1 MIKYHCKKFFDL
13 NYYKK
18 FNIIIISFWFL
29 MFAIALGMSP
39 IEKIT
44 VAISASIFIV
54 AFTWVSIKGDLRK
67 LANELIKDN
76 ENNQDN

>member
-1 MIKYHCKKFFDL
+1 
-13 NYYKK
+13 
-18 FNIIIISFWFL
+18 

-44 VAISASIFIV
+44 VAISVSIFII

-67 LANELIKDN
+67 LAKELIDDN
-76 ENNQDN
+76 DKKQDN